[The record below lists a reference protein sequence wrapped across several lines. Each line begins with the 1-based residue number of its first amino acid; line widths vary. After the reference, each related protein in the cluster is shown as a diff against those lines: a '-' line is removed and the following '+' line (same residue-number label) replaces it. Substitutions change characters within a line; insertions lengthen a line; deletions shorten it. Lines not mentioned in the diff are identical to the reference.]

1 MNVEYGSPLLDRLI
15 RRLSRLPGIGSR
27 SAQRIALHLLHSPEQ
42 ESRELAA
49 SLLDA
54 REGVGFCARC
64 GFYAEGDLCNICA
77 DPRRLSGVLCVVE
90 QPAEVL
96 SLEKSGAFQG
106 RYHVLGGVISPLDG
120 IHPDALAIMS
130 LLGRVEPEQIAEIVL
145 ALSAGVE
152 GETTALYL
160 AEQLA
165 TYSLRVTRLA
175 RGLPAGSSL
184 EYTDEAT
191 LQRAFEGRVE
201 LG

>member
-1 MNVEYGSPLLDRLI
+1 M
-15 RRLSRLPGIGSR
+15 PGIGAR
-27 SAQRIALHLLHSPEQ
+27 SAQRIALHLLHAPEQ
-42 ESRELAA
+42 QSRDLAS
-49 SLLDA
+49 SLIDV
-54 REGVGFCARC
+54 REGVGFCVRC
-64 GFYAEGDLCNICA
+64 GFYAEGDLCLICA
-77 DPRRLSGVLCVVE
+77 DARRRAGVLCVVE

-120 IHPDALAIMS
+120 IHPDSLAITP
-130 LLGRVEPEQIAEIVL
+130 LIERIEPEGISEIVL
-145 ALSAGVE
+145 ALSAGIE

-160 AEQLA
+160 AERLA
-165 TYSLRVTRLA
+165 ERPLRITRLA
-175 RGLPAGSSL
+175 RGLPVGSNL